1 MKDRQNDVLKTVL
14 LVILDVLAVFA
25 SAGLSYIMTVGA
37 AYFNVTLELAIWT
50 ACNVICVIA
59 FFALFGMYSV
69 ILSNMSI
76 VEALKLGFCVLC
88 VASRRR
94 QTRKRRHDRMFC
106 RIHILFDGFHQIFR
120 SYSVRRQI
128 FRQRNDS
135 YSEESHARRRGFRLR
150 DTA

>member
-37 AYFNVTLELAIWT
+37 AYFNVTLELAVWT

-88 VASRRR
+88 VALL
-94 QTRKRRHDRMFC
+94 DMFC
-106 RIHILFDGFHQIFR
+106 RIHILFDGFRQIFR